1 MQVELDI
8 LRVINEG
15 IDRPTRIMYRTN
27 LSWSVMQ
34 SFLTILES
42 RGLVQ
47 IKKENGKTI
56 YSLTDKGNNLLL
68 TYDSVKSQFDSI
80 VAFAA

>member
-8 LRVINEG
+8 MQVIHKG

-34 SFLTILES
+34 GFLAILENQ
-42 RGLVQ
+42 GLIQ
-47 IKKENGKTI
+47 IKKENGRTL
-56 YSLTDKGNNLLL
+56 YSLTDKGNNLLA
-68 TYDSVKSQFDSI
+68 TYDSVKSQFDTI
-80 VAFAA
+80 EPLTA

>member
-47 IKKENGKTI
+47 TKKENGRTI

>member
-47 IKKENGKTI
+47 IKKENGRTI